1 MMKKKFDCVAM
12 KRRIQEKIYS
22 ETNGMS
28 HQEQIAYFH
37 KRIKESEFAGFLE
50 KRPSLD
56 ATRNSQKEKG

>member
-1 MMKKKFDCVAM
+1 MKKKFDCVAM

-37 KRIKESEFAGFLE
+37 RRIKESEFAGFLDE
-50 KRPSLD
+50 KPSPD
-56 ATRNSQKEKG
+56 ASQKRESIS